1 MLVAHDGAHI
11 WSEFDDEPGQLG
23 RPRDPL
29 EAGEEDYPFGALP
42 GRGCA
47 RVFPW
52 EPYQVQETRAV
63 ERGGVRYVH
72 ETDVTNVINHITADV
87 SLLRAR
93 LDQFGDRVVTSADH
107 TATVDRIDRA
117 VAQLN
122 EALAIIRDGD
132 QQKS

>member
-1 MLVAHDGAHI
+1 MT
-11 WSEFDDEPGQLG
+11 EPTSG
-23 RPRDPL
+23 RSSTTNQGNGDAPGIPW

-42 GRGCA
+42 GEAALEYFQRWLDQGGYA
-47 RVFPW
+47 RI
-52 EPYQVQETRAV
+52 